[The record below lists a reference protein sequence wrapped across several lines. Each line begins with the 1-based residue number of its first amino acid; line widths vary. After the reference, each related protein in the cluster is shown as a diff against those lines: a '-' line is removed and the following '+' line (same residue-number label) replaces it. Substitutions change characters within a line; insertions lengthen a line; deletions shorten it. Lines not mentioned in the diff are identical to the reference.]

1 MIKNRGGRERKK
13 NEKEKFSCF
22 VKMIYPYEISVL
34 YKM

>member
-1 MIKNRGGRERKK
+1 MIKNSGGREKK
-13 NEKEKFSCF
+13 DEKEEFSCF